1 MASYVANVAATMDA
15 EGGARRGE
23 WVEMG
28 CAQAEMGCAQ
38 GEIGCAQ
45 AERERVGTALNW
57 AGAAMV
63 AGQR

>member
-23 WVEMG
+23 WVE
-28 CAQAEMGCAQ
+28 
-38 GEIGCAQ
+38 IGCAQ
-45 AERERVGTALNW
+45 VERGYAQAKRERVGAALNW

-63 AGQR
+63 AG

>member
-1 MASYVANVAATMDA
+1 MASHVANVAATMDA
-15 EGGARRGE
+15 DGGVRRGE

-38 GEIGCAQ
+38 AEMGCAQ
-45 AERERVGTALNW
+45 TERERVGTALNW

-63 AGQR
+63 AG